1 MGIAKFLKSG
11 RIIINSNENKIELL
25 GAEAFIYYESL
36 NDSDWGFIYEKFV
49 GQTLED
55 EGYDVDYNGLNAGFL
70 DRGIDLIA
78 YKNGKANF
86 IQCKYG
92 NKFITKSRIEGILYK
107 ASNILK
113 ENSERYPKKICFILI
128 VNKKEK
134 AFSKRKSK
142 SFKLNFT
149 DVSKVEY
156 PMLQYFLDHN
166 HIQNKVKLDFRE
178 IEMTR

>member
-11 RIIINSNENKIELL
+11 RIIINSNENKLELL
-25 GAEAFIYYESL
+25 GTEAFIYYENLS
-36 NDSDWGFIYEKFV
+36 DSDWGFIYEKFV
-49 GQTLED
+49 GQILED
-55 EGYDVDYNGLNAGFL
+55 EGYKVEYNGLNAGVF
-70 DRGIDLIA
+70 DKGIDLVA
-78 YKNGKANF
+78 YKNGQVNF
-86 IQCKYG
+86 IQCKYV
-92 NKFITKSRIEGILYK
+92 KTFLTKSRIEWILYR
-107 ASNILK
+107 ASKILK
-113 ENSERYPKKICFILI
+113 ENSERYPKKICFMLI

-134 AFSKRKSK
+134 AFSKRKLK

-166 HIQNKVKLDFRE
+166 HIQHKVKLDFRE